1 MTMTPERARET
12 LADSKW
18 THPSDYGGHSPDG
31 DYVIYGRNRDS
42 SILENVNY
50 REILEDLENI
60 ADSRCYDFRAG
71 HWAVGWVEYI
81 VVPND
86 SPDVV
91 ILAAAEIVAALAD
104 YPVWNEESYSEAQY
118 NAMHEYWEQCSI
130 RERTEHC
137 QESGD
142 SIFAAR
148 RDDIPEFVMENLSQ
162 HEMFY

>member
-1 MTMTPERARET
+1 MNMTLEREPET

-31 DYVIYGRNRDS
+31 DYVIYSRNRDS
-42 SILENVNY
+42 SILETGNY
-50 REILEDLENI
+50 REILEHLENI

-71 HWAVGWVEYI
+71 HWAVGWVEHI
-81 VVPND
+81 IVPND
-86 SPDVV
+86 SPDAV

-130 RERTEHC
+130 RERAEYC

-148 RDDIPEFVMENLSQ
+148 RDDIPEFVMDNFQ
-162 HEMFY
+162 QNEMFY